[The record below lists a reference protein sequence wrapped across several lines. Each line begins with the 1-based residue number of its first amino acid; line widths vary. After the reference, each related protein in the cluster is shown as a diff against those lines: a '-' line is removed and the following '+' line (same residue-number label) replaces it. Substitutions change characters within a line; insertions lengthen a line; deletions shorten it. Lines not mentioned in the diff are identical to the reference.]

1 MKDDLKHAGLFQRL
15 CHKEKDQGVHRP
27 LDQVLDGA
35 GRQDCQESFSV
46 QKCQPV
52 GSEDDVAENDYHE
65 LCCEDPRQGKVLF
78 IEE

>member
-35 GRQDCQESFSV
+35 GRQDRLKSFSV
-46 QKCQPV
+46 
-52 GSEDDVAENDYHE
+52 
-65 LCCEDPRQGKVLF
+65 
-78 IEE
+78 